1 MEISVQIDFSKTV
14 DLMNKLSTQGVDA
27 AMSKALN
34 DSAFAARSTIQKG
47 MDTSFD
53 RVTPYIRK
61 SVWMTPATPEKLE
74 ASVAPTYFGGKGVDP
89 QKILQAEVFG
99 GSRRLKRSEVALRNA
114 GVLPVGYVTVP
125 GGACPLDGYGNIKGS
140 FLVQLISYFQA
151 SPEQGHR
158 ANMTKKRKK
167 GLAKVGKTEHGYKTI
182 NGVVYILSH
191 GSIPGG
197 KGVHD
202 RMNRTLHL
210 APGIWAK
217 SGIHGS
223 TLKPILMFVKG
234 TNYAQRL
241 DIFGKPVE
249 DALAKFEPRFRY
261 HMRNIIEAAS

>member
-1 MEISVQIDFSKTV
+1 MEIKVQIDCSKT
-14 DLMNKLSTQGVDA
+14 LQLLKRLSDTGVNT
-27 AMSKALN
+27 AMAKALN

-53 RVTPYIRK
+53 RATPYIRK
-61 SVWMTPATPEKLE
+61 SVWVTPATPDRLTAE
-74 ASVAPTYFGGKGVDP
+74 VRPTYFGGKGVDP

-114 GVLPVGYVTVP
+114 GILPAGYVTVP
-125 GGACPLDGYGNIKGS
+125 GAACPLDGYGNIKGS
-140 FLVQLISYFQA
+140 FLVQLISYFKA
-151 SPEQGHR
+151 FGEQGYR
-158 ANMTKKRKK
+158 ANMTDKRKK
-167 GLAKVGKTEHGYKTI
+167 GLAKFGKSERGYKTI

-191 GSIPGG
+191 GSLPGG

-202 RMNRTLHL
+202 RANRTLHL

-223 TLKPILMFVKG
+223 SVRPILMFVKG
-234 TNYAQRL
+234 TNYAPRL
-241 DIFGKPVE
+241 DIFDQPVK

-261 HMRNIIEAAS
+261 HMRNLIEEAS